1 MAQRHRAWFD
11 QVRTDLD
18 VLRDELTVKIEENEQ
33 LHVAM
38 FELRRDV
45 CAVPRSVA
53 LVQFACPTSCAS
65 LSVGVKRRGD
75 GVCLCAH
82 ACVVLGGS
90 VVAT

>member
-1 MAQRHRAWFD
+1 VAQRHRAWFD

-53 LVQFACPTSCAS
+53 LVQCACPTSCAL

-75 GVCLCAH
+75 GVCPCAR
-82 ACVVLGGS
+82 ACLVLGGS
-90 VVAT
+90 VLTT